1 MTAFWTSTG
10 FYNWTSTGFSTGLA
24 AAVWCTLDTICD
36 SFLVFSSDSFCCSSS
51 RTYSASIYYFTFNIY
66 NWASAFLLESS
77 CFLLS
82 LARFAFAAAFLA
94 AAAFV
99 S

>member
-1 MTAFWTSTG
+1 LAVSSAS
-10 FYNWTSTGFSTGLA
+10 FY
-24 AAVWCTLDTICD
+24 
-36 SFLVFSSDSFCCSSS
+36 CSSS
-51 RTYSASIYYFTFNIY
+51 RTYSASICYLTFNIC

-82 LARFAFAAAFLA
+82 LARLAFAAAFFA